1 MEANSGFLALAKI
14 SAFSRPGIR
23 AGLRR
28 LLQMLLVT
36 GYFFLC
42 KSTAAAPRNFL
53 KKFVKNVTLFIFFSI
68 LYMQARRAN
77 EPRR

>member
-1 MEANSGFLALAKI
+1 MEADSGFLALAKI

-36 GYFFLC
+36 FSYANLP
-42 KSTAAAPRNFL
+42 PRLLEIL
-53 KKFVKNVTLFIFFSI
+53 KKNS
-68 LYMQARRAN
+68 
-77 EPRR
+77 